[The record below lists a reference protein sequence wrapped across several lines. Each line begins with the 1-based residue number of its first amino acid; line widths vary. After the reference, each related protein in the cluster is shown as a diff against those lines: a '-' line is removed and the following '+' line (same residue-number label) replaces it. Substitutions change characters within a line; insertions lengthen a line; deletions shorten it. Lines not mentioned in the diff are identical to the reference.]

1 MKIAIPFLLFVLL
14 IAAMPT
20 FATQNMS
27 IELKN
32 QTINCATNY
41 LKKHDNLSD
50 QQNEMSI
57 DLLSSSKDRAE
68 LPEDSKDSPID
79 TL

>member
-1 MKIAIPFLLFVLL
+1 
-14 IAAMPT
+14 MPT

-27 IELKN
+27 IALKN

-57 DLLSSSKDRAE
+57 DLLNSSKDTAE